1 MSRTKAEFTK
11 PLLGNGAWA
20 NYVANKRERQ
30 NFTLRINC
38 DGECYYFK
46 GGLILSENE
55 FNQMLP
61 IGLINRST
69 HEHLDPR
76 QNYF

>member
-1 MSRTKAEFTK
+1 MSMTVGNRSK
-11 PLLGNGAWA
+11 PLNGNGAWA

-38 DGECYYFK
+38 EGECYYFK

-55 FNQMLP
+55 FNEMFP
-61 IGLINRST
+61 IGLINRSN
-69 HEHLDPR
+69 HERLDSR
-76 QNYF
+76 QNIF